1 MRAQAG
7 DELTVKGV
15 HQGDEDRRGMITQ
28 AEVEKLGAIH
38 AVAPT
43 ILSVYLTV
51 PSHPGEPGDLA
62 ARGGELIASAETAVG
77 GPGCLSEEDRTNALE
92 MLADGARNWPG
103 QTVAVFACAD
113 AGLLEALPL
122 PSFAPDKAVLGTR
135 PHIRPLL
142 AALQRCPAYRVAVTD
157 PHHVWLLAIAGNQI
171 GTVPAWP
178 ASCPQDRPGLPS
190 DWVREPVNWL
200 TAHSYYDAADV
211 LNRAA
216 GPAGP
221 QPLVIAGHGDSIQR
235 LLTGLSPAVRA
246 AFAGSTTADD
256 PALTPAQVR
265 DLAAPVIT
273 RWADTHARHV
283 ADEIRAMPS
292 GRPPGPP
299 AIGLHACL
307 AAVTAGAVDTLV
319 VPRDQLVPGYECG
332 RCGALSTTPDSC
344 PDWGTAPLP
353 VPDVLEEMVS
363 RTLEDGGQVLVITD
377 YPDPMADR
385 QHCPATDAGAACA

>member
-1 MRAQAG
+1 
-7 DELTVKGV
+7 
-15 HQGDEDRRGMITQ
+15 MITR

-62 ARGGELIASAETAVG
+62 ARGGELIATAETAVG
-77 GPGCLSEEDRTNALE
+77 GPGCLSEEDRNNALE

-113 AGLLEALPL
+113 VGLLEALPL
-122 PSFAPDKAVLGTR
+122 PSPAPDKAVLGTR
-135 PHIRPLL
+135 PHMRPLL
-142 AALQRCPAYRVAVTD
+142 AALQRCPAYRVAVAD
-157 PHHVWLLAIAGNQI
+157 AHHVWLLAIAGKEIQ
-171 GTVPAWP
+171 TVPAWP
-178 ASCPQDRPGLPS
+178 TYCSEDWPGLPS
-190 DWVREPVNWL
+190 DWVREPINWL
-200 TAHSYYDAADV
+200 TAHFYYDAAAV
-211 LNRAA
+211 LNRVA

-221 QPLVIAGHGDSIQR
+221 QPLVIVGHGDGIQR

-256 PALTPAQVR
+256 PTLTPAQVR
-265 DLAAPVIT
+265 DLAAPVVA
-273 RWADTHARHV
+273 RWADEHARQV

-292 GRPPGPP
+292 GRPACPP
-299 AIGLHACL
+299 AIGLQACL
-307 AAVTAGAVDTLV
+307 AAVTAGVVDTLV
-319 VPRDQLVPGYECG
+319 VPRDELVPGYECG
-332 RCGALSTTPDSC
+332 RCGALSTGADSC

-363 RTLEDGGQVLVITD
+363 RTLEDGGQVLVISD
-377 YPDPMADR
+377 YPYPMAAR
-385 QHCPATDAGAACA
+385 RHSPAAGAGAA